1 MRPSCLLL
9 LAAALPAA
17 GGRFQIRV
25 IDPLDAPVPGA
36 RVEARA
42 RPGAV
47 ETRLSD
53 AEGLAAFDLALP
65 AEIRVT
71 APGFEPASAAIR
83 TAGATGQ
90 LVRLRTAILRTS
102 VDVVVRDEPDPM
114 PSAETSLAAERTGA
128 RTVLDAVDRLVP
140 GAFVTRRGVMG
151 YGIATNGTGGISI
164 RGVGGSPNTGVLV
177 VVDGRPDYMGLMGHP
192 LPDFYTLS
200 DAATVTVIEG
210 PASVLYGSN
219 AMGGVVEIK
228 PWLPQEGF
236 STRLTASG
244 GSFST
249 GQYNFSHGG
258 AFERGWYS
266 VNAGAVHTAGDRE
279 SSAFR
284 SQDGTLTAGY
294 MLSPAWRASL
304 EGRYGHFHVEDPGP
318 LTAPLA
324 NSYARVGRGGF
335 TASLDNTG
343 GRLWGRTRVYSSF
356 GKHIITDGFRS
367 TDRTTGLRADQN
379 AALAPKLTLQFGSEV
394 VHYGG
399 QARNVQR
406 RLDYGEH
413 ALISAAGFGRAQWM
427 PGRRLRLRS
436 GVRYESNSLFGAIT
450 APEFGAAYTL
460 GEGYSVAVE
469 AAKGYRNPTIREL
482 YLFPA
487 PNPALK
493 PEHLWNYQ
501 ASFQARPVRPLA
513 ASVTGYYSD
522 LTNLIL
528 TTGRFPNLRLL
539 NTGAVLNRGLETTAR
554 WRPARR
560 FVLQSGYAWLRST
573 NLPPYL
579 PRHKFNFG
587 IEADAGKAFIHF
599 GGMAVGGRFGNAQ
612 RTVTL
617 EPYTLAT
624 LKITIPA
631 GRAWRFHVLVDN
643 LFDQDY
649 QVLPGYPMPGVN
661 AMGGFTLSF

>member
-1 MRPSCLLL
+1 MRSFCLLL
-9 LAAALPAA
+9 LAAAGAVR
-17 GGRFQIRV
+17 GQTTVRV
-25 IDPLDAPVPGA
+25 VDLLDASVPGA

-42 RPGAV
+42 PSGDTQAKRTGPDGQAV
-47 ETRLSD
+47 
-53 AEGLAAFDLALP
+53 FDLAPPLS
-65 AEIRVT
+65 IRV
-71 APGFEPASAAIR
+71 AAEGFEPASEAIR
-83 TAGATGQ
+83 TAGGGTR
-90 LVRLRTAILRTS
+90 VIRLRPAILRTS

-114 PSAETSLAAERTGA
+114 APAETRLEIERTGA

-151 YGIATNGTGGISI
+151 YGIATNGTGALSI

-177 VVDGRPDYMGLMGHP
+177 VVDGRPDFMGLMGHP

-219 AMGGVVEIK
+219 AMGGVVEIR
-228 PWLPQEGF
+228 PWVPREGY

-244 GSFST
+244 GSFRT
-249 GQYNFSHGG
+249 GQYNLSHGA

-266 VNAGAVHTAGDRE
+266 VNAGAAHTAGDRQ

-284 SQDGTLTAGY
+284 NQDGTLTAGY
-294 MLSPAWRASL
+294 LLSPVWRASL

-318 LTAPLA
+318 VVAPLA

-335 TASLDNTG
+335 TASLDNAA
-343 GRLWGRTRVYSSF
+343 GRLWGRARVYSSF
-356 GKHIITDGFRS
+356 GKHLITDGFRS
-367 TDRTTGLRADQN
+367 TDRTIGVRADQN
-379 AALAPKLTLQFGSEV
+379 VALAPGLTVQFGADIV
-394 VHYGG
+394 NYGG
-399 QARNVQR
+399 RARNVAR
-406 RLDYGEH
+406 SLNFGEH
-413 ALISAAGFGRAQWM
+413 TLTSAAGFGRAQWL
-427 PGRRLRLRS
+427 PGRRLRLHS
-436 GVRYESNSLFGAIT
+436 GLRYESNSLFGATT
-450 APEFGAAYTL
+450 APEFGAALTL
-460 GEGYSVAVE
+460 REGYSLAVE

-487 PNPALK
+487 PNPNLL
-493 PEHLWNYQ
+493 PEYLWNYQ
-501 ASFQARPVRPLA
+501 ATFQARPVASLS
-513 ASVTGYYSD
+513 ASVTAYYAD

-539 NTGAVLNRGLETTAR
+539 NTGSVLNRGIETTAR
-554 WRPARR
+554 WRAARR
-560 FVLQSGYAWLRST
+560 VTLQSGYAWLRST

-587 IEADAGKAFIHF
+587 FDVDAGKAFLHF
-599 GGMAVGGRFGNAQ
+599 GAMAVGERYGNAQ

-617 EPYTLAT
+617 DSYTLGT
-624 LKITIPA
+624 LKVTVPL
-631 GRAWRFHVLVDN
+631 GRAWRLHALVDN
-643 LFDQDY
+643 LFNQDY
-649 QVLPGYPMPGVN
+649 QVLPGYPMPGAN

>member
-1 MRPSCLLL
+1 MRTCSLLL
-9 LAAALPAA
+9 LAAVLPAA
-17 GGRFQIRV
+17 GEPFRV
-25 IDPLDAPVPGA
+25 LILDPLDAAIPGA
-36 RVEARA
+36 RVEAR
-42 RPGAV
+42 
-47 ETRLSD
+47 TRSGDVRAKSSD
-53 AEGLAAFDLALP
+53 AEGRAAFDLALP
-65 AEIRVT
+65 AEIRVI
-71 APGFEPASAAIR
+71 AAGFEPASATIR
-83 TAGATGQ
+83 TAGPAEQ
-90 LVRLRTAILRTS
+90 VVRLRTAILRTS
-102 VDVVVRDEPDPM
+102 VDVVVRDQPDRM
-114 PSAETSLAAERTGA
+114 PSAETTLEIERTGA

-164 RGVGGSPNTGVLV
+164 RGAGGSPNTGVLV

-228 PWLPQEGF
+228 PWLPQERF

-244 GSFST
+244 GSFAT
-249 GQYNFSHGG
+249 GQYQLSHGA
-258 AFERGWYS
+258 AFQRGWYS
-266 VNAGAVHTAGDRE
+266 VNAGVAHTAGDRE
-279 SSAFR
+279 SSDFR

-294 MLSPAWRASL
+294 LISPAWRTSL
-304 EGRYGHFHVEDPGP
+304 ESRYGHFHVEDPGP

-343 GRLWGRTRVYSSF
+343 RRFWGRTRVYSSF
-356 GKHIITDGFRS
+356 GRHIITDGFRS
-367 TDRTTGLRADQN
+367 TDRTTGFRVDQN
-379 AALAPKLTLQFGSEV
+379 AALAHGLTVQFGSDIV
-394 VHYGG
+394 NYGG
-399 QARNVQR
+399 KARNIR
-406 RLDYGEH
+406 SRLNYGEH
-413 ALISAAGFGRAQWM
+413 TLTSAAGFGRAQWM
-427 PGRRLRLRS
+427 PAPRFRLHS
-436 GVRYESNSLFGAIT
+436 GVRYESNSLFGST
-450 APEFGAAYTL
+450 TVPEFGAAYTL
-460 GEGYSVAVE
+460 REGYSVAVE

-487 PNPALK
+487 PNPDLK

-501 ASFQARPVRPLA
+501 ASFQARPVRPVA
-513 ASVTGYYSD
+513 ASVTAYYSD

-539 NTGAVLNRGLETTAR
+539 NTGSVLNRGIETTVR

-560 FVLQSGYAWLRST
+560 VALQSGYAWLRST
-573 NLPPYL
+573 SLPPYL
-579 PRHKFNFG
+579 PRNKFNFG
-587 IEADAGKAFIHF
+587 IDVDAGKAFVHF
-599 GGMAVGGRFGNAQ
+599 GGMAVGERFGNAQ

-617 EPYTLAT
+617 DSYTLAT
-624 LKITIPA
+624 LKVTVPA

-643 LFDQDY
+643 LFDQNY

-661 AMGGFTLSF
+661 ALGGCTLSF